1 MFITPEIAKAH
12 LRIIGD
18 DEAAD
23 LTLKS
28 AAAEQAAVSYLD
40 RAVFVDQAALDVAVA
55 AVPAALVAAKA
66 AFLAAD
72 AAALVIAD
80 AELAAIE
87 SAHALDVYT
96 RARFAADRTRRGLV
110 IDPLVTSA
118 MLLILG
124 DLWEHRNDTEA
135 GTVSAIPYGSRCL
148 LDAYRHYGA

>member
-12 LRIIGD
+12 LRIVGD
-18 DEAAD
+18 DEAVD
-23 LTLKS
+23 LALKS

-96 RARFAADRTRRGLV
+96 RARFAADRIRRGLV
-110 IDPLVTSA
+110 IDPLVQSA
-118 MLLILG
+118 MLLMLG
-124 DLWEHRNDTEA
+124 ELWERRSETEN
-135 GTVSAIPYGSRCL
+135 GTVTTLPYGARCM
-148 LDAYRHYGA
+148 LDAYRHFGA